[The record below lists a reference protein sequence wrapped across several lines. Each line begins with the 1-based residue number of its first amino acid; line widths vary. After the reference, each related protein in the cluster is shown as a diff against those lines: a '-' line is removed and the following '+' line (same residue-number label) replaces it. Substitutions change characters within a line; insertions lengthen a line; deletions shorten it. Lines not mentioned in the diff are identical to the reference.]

1 MALGRRG
8 GVEDGLWIPTT
19 ELPRSPGHPF
29 YERVNR
35 VLAEAGFDRFV
46 EDLCRPH
53 YATVQGR
60 PSIPPGTYFR
70 MLMVGYFEGIDSQ
83 RGIAWRCSDS
93 LALRE
98 FLGLAMSERA
108 PDHSSLTVIRQ
119 RLPLELHEEVFA
131 FVLRILVDR
140 GLYDGKT
147 LAVDATMLEAN
158 AAMKSIVRRD
168 SGEGWKQYIK
178 RLAQEAGIENPT
190 EEDARRLDRKR
201 KKRVSNQDWES
212 KTDPE
217 SRIAK
222 MKDGR
227 THLAYKAEHV
237 IDLES
242 EVVVA
247 ATIYPAD
254 RSDGETLLQ
263 SVSQSQEAVAR
274 AGSDAFAAEVVADKG
289 YHKAQT
295 LAECAAYDLRTYVPE
310 RAERRPRRW
319 TDKPAAWRDAFRA
332 NRRRVRGERSRRLQ
346 RLRSERVER
355 SFAHVCNT
363 GRARRTWLRGIEDV
377 HKRYLVTLAGRNLT
391 VLMRALFG
399 IGTPRGLQGLS
410 AAVFAALCALLLALS
425 NLHTTL
431 RRLVVSFVDHSR
443 QWLHGLRRAPIP
455 TETRPSSTGCYRVGE
470 FSAGLPRLFLFLDRG
485 S

>member
-8 GVEDGLWIPTT
+8 GVEEELWTPTA

-35 VLAEAGFDRFV
+35 VLTEAGFDRFV
-46 EDLCRPH
+46 EERCQPH
-53 YATVQGR
+53 YAAVQGR

-98 FLGLAMSERA
+98 FLGLGMAEGA

-131 FVLRILVDR
+131 FVLRILAER
-140 GLYDGKT
+140 GLYKGKT

-178 RLAQEAGIENPT
+178 RLAQEAGIEDPT

-201 KKRVSNQDWES
+201 KKRVSNKEWES
-212 KTDPE
+212 KTDPD

-227 THLAYKAEHV
+227 THLAYKAEDV

-254 RSDGETLLQ
+254 RSDGETLLE
-263 SVSQSQEAVAR
+263 SVSQAQENVAG
-274 AGSDAFAAEVVADKG
+274 AGSEAFAAEVVADKG

-295 LAECAAYDLRTYVPE
+295 LAECAAYDLRTYIPE
-310 RAERRPRRW
+310 RTQRRPRRW
-319 TDKPAAWRDAFRA
+319 TDKPAGCRDAFHA

-363 GRARRTWLRGIEDV
+363 GRARRSWLRGTEDV
-377 HKRYLVTLAGRNLT
+377 QKRYLVTLAGRNLT
-391 VLMRALFG
+391 LLMRAVFG
-399 IGTPRGLQGLS
+399 IGTPRSLQGLP
-410 AAVFAALCALLLALS
+410 AATIAALYALVIALFS
-425 NLHTTL
+425 VSTTL
-431 RRLVVSFVDHSR
+431 GRALVSSLDHCR
-443 QWLHGLRRAPIP
+443 QWLRRPKGAAMS
-455 TETRPSSTGCYRVGE
+455 TETPTSSTG
-470 FSAGLPRLFLFLDRG
+470 S
-485 S
+485 

>member
-1 MALGRRG
+1 MALGRRD
-8 GVEDGLWIPTT
+8 GVEEGLWVPTT

-35 VLAEAGFDRFV
+35 VLDEAGFDRFV
-46 EDLCRPH
+46 EELCRPH
-53 YATVQGR
+53 YAAVQGR

-98 FLGLAMSERA
+98 FLGLGMAERV

-131 FVLRILVDR
+131 FVLRILVER

-178 RLAQEAGIENPT
+178 RLAEEAGIENPSD
-190 EEDARRLDRKR
+190 EDARRLDRKR
-201 KKRVSNQDWES
+201 KKRVSNKDWES
-212 KTDPE
+212 KSDPD
-217 SRIAK
+217 SRIMK

-242 EVVVA
+242 EVIVA

-263 SVSQSQEAVAR
+263 SLSQSQENVAR
-274 AGSDAFAAEVVADKG
+274 AGSDAFAEEVVADKG

-295 LAECAAYDLRTYVPE
+295 LSECAAYDLRTYIPE
-310 RAERRPRRW
+310 RRERHPRRW
-319 TDKPAAWRDAFRA
+319 TDKPAGWRYAFHA
-332 NRRRVRGERSRRLQ
+332 NRRRVRGQRSRRLQ

-363 GRARRTWLRGIEDV
+363 GRARRSWLRGIEDV
-377 HKRYLVTLAGRNLT
+377 QKRYLVTLAGRNLT

-399 IGTPRGLQGLS
+399 IGTPRSLQGLP
-410 AAVFAALCALLLALS
+410 AAALAALCALVSALWS
-425 NLHTTL
+425 FHSAA
-431 RRLVVSFVDHSR
+431 RRALVLFVVHSR
-443 QWLHGLRRAPIP
+443 HWLRGLRRAPIP
-455 TETRPSSTGCYRVGE
+455 IKTRTCSTGC
-470 FSAGLPRLFLFLDRG
+470 
-485 S
+485 

>member
-8 GVEDGLWIPTT
+8 GVEEGLWVPTT

-29 YERVNR
+29 YERVNE
-35 VLAEAGFDRFV
+35 VLKEAGFDRFV
-46 EDLCRPH
+46 EDLCQPH
-53 YATVQGR
+53 YAATQGR

-70 MLMVGYFEGIDSQ
+70 MLMVGYFEGINSQ

-119 RLPLELHEEVFA
+119 RLALELHEEVFA
-131 FVLRILVDR
+131 FVLRILIER
-140 GLYDGKT
+140 GLYKGKT

-168 SGEGWKQYIK
+168 SGEGWKKYIK
-178 RLAQEAGIENPT
+178 RLAEEAGIENPS

-201 KKRVSNQDWES
+201 KKRVSNKDWES
-212 KTDPE
+212 PTDPE

-237 IDLES
+237 VDLQS

-254 RSDGETLLQ
+254 QSDGETLLQ
-263 SVSQSQEAVAR
+263 SVSQAQENVAR
-274 AGSDAFAAEVVADKG
+274 AGSDAFATEIVADKG

-295 LAECAAYDLRTYVPE
+295 IAECVAYDLRTYIPE
-310 RAERRPRRW
+310 RRQREARRW
-319 TDKPAAWRDAFRA
+319 TDKPAGQRDAFHA
-332 NRRRVRGERSRRLQ
+332 NRRRVQRDKSRRLQ
-346 RLRSERVER
+346 RLRSERTER

-363 GRARRTWLRGIEDV
+363 GGARRTWLRGVEDNQ
-377 HKRYLVTLAGRNLT
+377 KRYLITLAGRNLT
-391 VLMRALFG
+391 LLMRVLFG
-399 IGTPRGLQGLS
+399 IGTPRSLQGLS
-410 AAVFAALCALLLALS
+410 AAFLATAEALIWTVVAGPHRFLASLVYHCRHS
-425 NLHTTL
+425 VHV
-431 RRLVVSFVDHSR
+431 RRRGFM
-443 QWLHGLRRAPIP
+443 ANENP
-455 TETRPSSTGCYRVGE
+455 PSSTGC
-470 FSAGLPRLFLFLDRG
+470 
-485 S
+485 

>member
-8 GVEDGLWIPTT
+8 GVEEGLWVPTT

-53 YATVQGR
+53 YAAVQGR

-131 FVLRILVDR
+131 FVLRILVER

-158 AAMKSIVRRD
+158 AAMKSIVHRD

-178 RLAQEAGIENPT
+178 RLAQEAGIENPS

-201 KKRVSNQDWES
+201 KKRVSNKDWES
-212 KTDPE
+212 NSDPA
-217 SRIAK
+217 SRITK

-237 IDLES
+237 IDLKS

-254 RSDGETLLQ
+254 QSDGETLLQ
-263 SVSQSQEAVAR
+263 SVSQSQENVAR

-310 RAERRPRRW
+310 RTERRPRRW
-319 TDKPAAWRDAFRA
+319 TDKPAAWRDAFHA

-363 GRARRTWLRGIEDV
+363 GGARRTWLRGIKDV
-377 HKRYLVTLAGRNLT
+377 QKRYLVTLAGRNLT

-399 IGTPRGLQGLS
+399 IGTPRSLQGLP
-410 AAVFAALCALLLALS
+410 AAVFAAVCALILALS
-425 NLHTTL
+425 NLHTSL
-431 RRLVVSFVDHSR
+431 RQLVVCFVGHSR

-455 TETRPSSTGCYRVGE
+455 TETRPSSTGC
-470 FSAGLPRLFLFLDRG
+470 
-485 S
+485 

>member
-1 MALGRRG
+1 
-8 GVEDGLWIPTT
+8 VEEGLWVPTT

-29 YERVNR
+29 YERVNQ

-131 FVLRILVDR
+131 FVLRILVER
-140 GLYDGKT
+140 GLYKGKT

-212 KTDPE
+212 KTDPA
-217 SRIAK
+217 SRIMK

-247 ATIYPAD
+247 ATIHPAD

-263 SVSQSQEAVAR
+263 SVSQAQENVAR

-289 YHKAQT
+289 YHKAEM
-295 LAECAAYDLRTYVPE
+295 LAECAAYDLRTYIPE
-310 RAERRPRRW
+310 RTEPRPRRW
-319 TDKPAAWRDAFRA
+319 TDKPAGWRDALHA
-332 NRRRVRGERSRRLQ
+332 NRRRVRGGRSRRLQ

-355 SFAHVCNT
+355 TFAHVCNT

-377 HKRYLVTLAGRNLT
+377 QKRYLVTLAGRNLT
-391 VLMRALFG
+391 LLMRAVFG
-399 IGTPRGLQGLS
+399 IGTPRSLQGLP
-410 AAVFAALCALLLALS
+410 AAVWAALCALALALS
-425 NLHTTL
+425 NAHTTL
-431 RRLVVSFVDHSR
+431 QWALMSFVDHSR
-443 QWLHGLRRAPIP
+443 QWLRGLWRTPMPSENRS
-455 TETRPSSTGCYRVGE
+455 SSTGC
-470 FSAGLPRLFLFLDRG
+470 
-485 S
+485 

>member
-8 GVEDGLWIPTT
+8 GVEEGLWVPTT

-29 YERVNR
+29 YERVNQ

-46 EDLCRPH
+46 EELCRPH

-98 FLGLAMSERA
+98 FLGLGMSERA

-131 FVLRILVDR
+131 FVLRILVER
-140 GLYDGKT
+140 GLYRGKT

-178 RLAQEAGIENPT
+178 RLAQEAGIENPS

-201 KKRVSNQDWES
+201 KKRVSNKDWES
-212 KTDPE
+212 KSDPA
-217 SRIAK
+217 SRIMK

-247 ATIYPAD
+247 ATIHPAD

-263 SVSQSQEAVAR
+263 SVSQAQENVAR
-274 AGSDAFAAEVVADKG
+274 AGSDAFAVEVVADKG

-295 LAECAAYDLRTYVPE
+295 LAQCAAYDLRTYIPE
-310 RAERRPRRW
+310 RTARRPRRW
-319 TDKPAAWRDAFRA
+319 TDKPAGWRDAFHA

-377 HKRYLVTLAGRNLT
+377 QKRYLVTLAGRNLT
-391 VLMRALFG
+391 VLMRAVFG
-399 IGTPRGLQGLS
+399 IGTPRSLQGLPR
-410 AAVFAALCALLLALS
+410 ALWAALCALALFTF
-425 NLHTTL
+425 HPTL
-431 RRLVVSFVDHSR
+431 DRPLMLFVDHSR
-443 QWLHGLRRAPIP
+443 QWLRRLW
-455 TETRPSSTGCYRVGE
+455 RPPMPSEDRSSSTRC
-470 FSAGLPRLFLFLDRG
+470 
-485 S
+485 